1 MGYVIIIPLIT
12 NRKENMNYYILR
24 KQKLWGK
31 WEYSTEPKA
40 NHGYT
45 NVEKAIEKR
54 IAVETL
60 NEDKNVSFI
69 LVNDGTPMERL
80 EEDQEDNQERANH
93 IAKSMDRGEL

>member
-45 NVEKAIEKR
+45 NIEKAIEKR
-54 IAVETL
+54 IALETL

-80 EEDQEDNQERANH
+80 EDDQEDNQERANQ

>member
-45 NVEKAIEKR
+45 NIEKAIEKR
-54 IAVETL
+54 IALETL

-69 LVNDGTPMERL
+69 LVNDGTPIERL

>member
-45 NVEKAIEKR
+45 NIEKAIEKR
-54 IAVETL
+54 IALETL

>member
-45 NVEKAIEKR
+45 NIEKAIEKR
-54 IAVETL
+54 IALETL

-93 IAKSMDRGEL
+93 ISKSMDRGEL

>member
-1 MGYVIIIPLIT
+1 MQ
-12 NRKENMNYYILR
+12 YYILR

-45 NVEKAIEKR
+45 NIEKAIEKR
-54 IAVETL
+54 IALETL

-69 LVNDGTPMERL
+69 LVNDGTPIERL